1 MRPVIDRS
9 ELSAAVGPT
18 RGRVIDIETPA
29 DPALPEAPSGE
40 HLDVL
45 ERVVVSPA
53 TGTFIA
59 LPPQTVTTEGEIV
72 VRGQSVGTIEGNGGP
87 ISVESPFTGFLM
99 GILALPGE
107 RVRQGEPVAWLRATD
122 VA

>member
-1 MRPVIDRS
+1 MTV
-9 ELSAAVGPT
+9 
-18 RGRVIDIETPA
+18 ETV
-29 DPALPEAPSGE
+29 LPGE

-53 TGTFIA
+53 TGRFTA

-72 VRGQSVGTIEGNGGP
+72 RRGQPVGLIDGPGGTVSVD
-87 ISVESPFTGFLM
+87 SPFTGFLM

-107 RVRQGEPVAWLRATD
+107 RVREGEPVAWLRTTECA
-122 VA
+122 AR

>member
-1 MRPVIDRS
+1 MTV
-9 ELSAAVGPT
+9 
-18 RGRVIDIETPA
+18 ETV
-29 DPALPEAPSGE
+29 LPGE

-53 TGTFIA
+53 TGTFTA

-72 VRGQSVGTIEGNGGP
+72 LRGQPVGVIQSAGGA
-87 ISVESPFTGFLM
+87 VNVDSPFTGFLM

-107 RVRQGEPVAWLRATD
+107 RVREGEPVAWLRTTETA
-122 VA
+122 AG

>member
-1 MRPVIDRS
+1 MTV
-9 ELSAAVGPT
+9 
-18 RGRVIDIETPA
+18 ETV
-29 DPALPEAPSGE
+29 LPGE

-53 TGTFIA
+53 TGTFTA

-72 VRGQSVGTIEGNGGP
+72 LRGQPVGVIHCPGGTIK
-87 ISVESPFTGFLM
+87 VESPFTGFLM

-107 RVRQGEPVAWLRATD
+107 RIREGEPVAWLRTTETGAG
-122 VA
+122 